1 MGVIRAFAA
10 LFGLALA
17 VAACAQ
23 STGSGDSLR
32 VALGKGIGPFLLAS
46 FAGGLVALLTPCV
59 FPMIPVTVSFF
70 AKRERHHLAGA
81 IVYCVGI
88 ISTFAIIGV
97 GASAIFG
104 AAGVG
109 KFAANPIVNLVLAA
123 IFVLL
128 ALNLFGLYELR
139 VPLPDKLANASRS
152 KASSLIAP
160 YLMGVAFSLTS
171 FTCTAP
177 IAGALLVMS
186 AEGKSL
192 AYPAAGMT
200 AFGIAFALPF
210 FFLSLFPRLMSSVP
224 RSGHW
229 LAAVKPALGFIELAA
244 AVKFISNADLSW
256 NLGLLTR
263 PIFLATWSILALL
276 LGGYL
281 LGLPK
286 AIAQTGWV
294 RRVLA
299 VGALGL
305 GAFMAFG
312 MRGTPVGAVEAYLP
326 PAGYPWGGGGVKGA
340 PAVATTGIDGKT
352 FLDSYTTAVAVA
364 KQLHRNVFVD
374 FTGVNCVNCR
384 WMEDNVFVLA
394 QVKEQFAKM
403 VRTELYTD
411 RSTPSDQANQ
421 KLQQELAGTIALPV
435 YVIVSPEGKVV
446 AKYEGKSPNSDEFLN
461 FLKSGVGSSVVLGSL
476 RSASHASVDLVR

>member
-1 MGVIRAFAA
+1 MRTLERGVIGRGVARALTALAAAA
-10 LFGLALA
+10 LAA
-17 VAACAQ
+17 VACAQ
-23 STGSGDSLR
+23 STGSGDSLKL
-32 VALGKGIGPFLLAS
+32 ALNKGIGPFLLAS
-46 FAGGLVALLTPCV
+46 FGGGLVALLTPCV

-70 AKRERHHLAGA
+70 AKREKHHFAGA
-81 IVYCVGI
+81 VAYCVGI

-97 GASAIFG
+97 GAAAVFG

-109 KFAANPIVNLVLAA
+109 RFAANPIVNITLAA

-152 KASSLIAP
+152 KASSMVAP

-186 AEGKSL
+186 AQGKSL

-200 AFGIAFALPF
+200 AFGVAFALPF
-210 FFLSLFPRLMSSVP
+210 FFLAVFPKLMSSMP

-263 PIFLATWSILALL
+263 PVFLATWTVLALL

-286 AIAQTGWV
+286 AIAYTGWI
-294 RRVLA
+294 RRTLA
-299 VGALGL
+299 VATLCL
-305 GAFMAFG
+305 GAFLALG
-312 MRGTPVGAVEAYLP
+312 MRGRSVGVVEAYLP
-326 PAGYPWGGGGVKGA
+326 PAGYPWVKGA
-340 PAVATTGIDGKT
+340 PIIATTGTDGST
-352 FLDSYTTAVAVA
+352 YLDGYSQAVSVA
-364 KQLHRNVFVD
+364 RQMHRNVFVD

-384 WMEDNVFVLA
+384 WMEDNVFVLPA
-394 QVKEQFAKM
+394 VRAQFAKM

-411 RSTPSDQANQ
+411 LSTPGDQANQ
-421 KLQQELAGTIALPV
+421 KLQQQLAGTIALPV
-435 YVIVSPEGKVV
+435 YVIVSPDGKVV
-446 AKYEGKSPNSDEFLN
+446 AKYEGRSPNPEEFVS
-461 FLKSGVGSSVVLGSL
+461 FLKSGAAPLAAL
-476 RSASHASVDLVR
+476 P